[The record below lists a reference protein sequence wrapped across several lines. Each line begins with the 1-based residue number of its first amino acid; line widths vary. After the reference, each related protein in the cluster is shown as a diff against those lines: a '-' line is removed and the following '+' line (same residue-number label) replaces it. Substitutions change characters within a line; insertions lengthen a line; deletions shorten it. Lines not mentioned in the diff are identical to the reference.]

1 MVEFCE
7 VKKYRVSD
15 RPNEFEEYFMFYDTI
30 SDHPIYFNG
39 EFLFKNEEEFLFWAE
54 DNNELERYTGKILS
68 KFKKNK

>member
-54 DNNELERYTGKILS
+54 NLE
-68 KFKKNK
+68 